1 MILTGKPVS
10 AAMAA
15 HWGLINKAVPAD
27 QLMSEARATA
37 EGIAK
42 LNPVTLD
49 WSKKAMDD
57 IPAHVSDWTAALEYG
72 RGVASIIREQTGKRD
87 AGAAPGR

>member
-1 MILTGKPVS
+1 MILTGKPVT

-15 HWGLINKAVPAD
+15 RWGLINKAVPAD
-27 QLMSEARATA
+27 QLMTEARATA

-72 RGVASIIREQTGKRD
+72 RAVTAVIQNQIGKENFM
-87 AGAAPGR
+87 PKKF